1 MTYLDW
7 GHGADVRVL
16 CVCKTCC
23 VEWKNVS
30 EGEENLAIRKLCENK
45 VGTLFVLCFYLSD
58 FHLWWKNVGE
68 HTSCLFTSST

>member
-1 MTYLDW
+1 MEQTS
-7 GHGADVRVL
+7 AC
-16 CVCKTCC
+16 CVCVKH
-23 VEWKNVS
+23 VVLNGKNAS
-30 EGEENLAIRKLCENK
+30 EGEGNLAIRKLCESK